1 LKTITVKKVHKSY
14 HKTKKNKLS
23 KDNVTAIR
31 NDVFIKDME
40 EKPTLITNL
49 LQYTPANIVM
59 NVIDGSNFREKDV
72 LVGVWG

>member
-1 LKTITVKKVHKSY
+1 
-14 HKTKKNKLS
+14 
-23 KDNVTAIR
+23 VTAIR

-40 EKPTLITNL
+40 KKPTLITNL

-72 LVGVWG
+72 LFGVWG